1 MNDAPQ
7 TNFATDSLENLRRRL
22 LDLTAR
28 NRLLNFAHGRQ
39 GNVRLVDEPP
49 DELHRMLLSEEE
61 LRFQAIPDPTRE
73 QLIEAGYIE
82 MDPETGLDSRVR
94 KDPTAAEWAR
104 WLGYDTSY
112 ELPVPSGDG
121 GAQPKHQDRAI
132 QTLMFPSEMEVRL
145 RGLRNKA
152 ETAIEETGANVC
164 HVAFGFLEWFESP
177 DSDQPRHAPLLL
189 VPVRI
194 AKGRLNPANG
204 TYNYTIAYTGEDIL
218 PNLSLKEK
226 LRIDFGLALPH
237 LDESTSPEDYFLQVA
252 HLIEEP
258 QPSWKVRRYATVALF
273 NFSKLLMYLDLDPAK
288 WPSEKLITDHPVAS
302 RFLTAESQEA
312 GPSGFDDEY
321 VIDDLPDV
329 HERYP
334 LAEDADSSQHSAL
347 VDAIEGKNLVIEG
360 PPGTGKSQTI
370 TNLIAAA
377 LAQGKRVLFVA
388 EKLAALEVVKRRLD
402 HAGLG
407 DFCLELHSHKT
418 QKRKVLDDIATRL
431 SNQDKYQCPA
441 QIDADIARYEAL
453 KNELRGYAE
462 RINSKWKNTALTIH
476 EILMAAS
483 RYREELGI
491 DPATVHAEGYGGEM
505 FTGEV
510 QRESLD
516 TVRIFADVYRQIAVQ
531 LDRGDDLQSHPWHG
545 VGNRDLQLFDK
556 ERVCAALSRWQDA
569 LRRLGEII
577 AAAGSLFGA
586 ENVSALH
593 DLDGIEI
600 LQKDLGEIPALH
612 GDEVLAALPHLREE
626 NLAALTRHLQLFR
639 EIRECRQV
647 LSERLRPEFLGDPEP
662 HGQLRSAYTELEQ
675 LGVASGTDLATLARH
690 FERIGRLKERIQELG
705 KPMAEIAVHLGR
717 PFTDLIKVN
726 EAGLGEFRALVDLV
740 SQLRPALLKLRDA
753 CFDDDGLDDL
763 LAELKKRVEALNA
776 AREELGQ
783 RFALDRLP
791 PPESLAEMRTQLAKT
806 GLFRWFDGKWRASR
820 RALLQLSATPAAR
833 FKELAGRLEQLS
845 EYARDKR
852 ALEEDARFSKTLG
865 THFAGTETPVAHLA
879 ELRNWCRTVRRRY
892 GVGFG
897 PTVALGDAL
906 LGMSTNVARGIQSL
920 SQQGIVHRVDDVL
933 RELGEL
939 KSALAGY
946 PPIQRHDA
954 PLLAADGPLS
964 KLQDLLRRNLAVCQQ
979 QLIDTNASLAA
990 VKAVV
995 SRLEELGFLL
1005 QTWHESAVDPQWFN
1019 GRIDLLVDP
1028 DQLADETLAA
1038 AEHTEALARVIDER
1052 LSTGILREAIYRNP
1066 HSAMFTELRQLGEK
1080 LAAAWQAHVEQR
1092 ARFAELTEL
1101 DLDAWQR
1108 RSNGTLDGLESR
1120 NQAAL
1125 DSPDWLSNWLDYVR
1139 VRHHA
1144 ESIGFGRLAVAVER
1158 GTVRPDDIDAGYK
1171 LAVHDLLARE
1181 ILKEI
1186 PGLARFSGN
1195 AQIALRKR
1203 FREYDEKLKHLQ
1215 RQRIAWR
1222 IAQNTVPSGSV
1233 GGKVSEYTELALIRR
1248 ECAKKKRHI
1257 PLRELV
1263 RRAGNAL
1270 AALKPCFMMGPMSV
1284 AQYLARGQIEFDLV
1298 VMDEASQM
1306 KPEDALGA
1314 IARGRQLVVVG
1325 DPNQLPPTTFFDK
1338 ARDDDEEDSAA
1349 IAASES
1355 ILDSAM
1361 PMFDKRR
1368 LRWHYRSK
1376 HESLIAF
1383 SNHAFYHDLVVFPAP
1398 YSLSEEF
1405 GVKFTRVPR
1414 GRFVNRRNVEEARV
1428 IAMAVQRHLL
1438 NRPDESLGVAAM
1450 SAEQR
1455 DQIDRAVEELSKDDP
1470 LFREALEQNL
1480 LLEEPLFIKNLENV
1494 QGDERDVIFISC
1506 TYGPEEIGGKPAQRF
1521 GPINSD
1527 VGWRRLNVLFTRS
1540 KKRMHVFSSMG
1551 SDDIVLSEH
1560 SKRGVE
1566 TLKNFLSFAETGHL
1580 HQAISTGRAPDS
1592 DFEVAVASALGRA
1605 GFECVP
1611 QVGVAGFF
1619 IDVAVRDPGKSG
1631 RYLMGIECDGASYH
1645 SAKSVRDRDRL
1656 RQTVLKR
1663 LGWRIRRI
1671 WSTDWYRNPQAEIEP
1686 IMRELNAL
1694 KTEIPEEQPQA
1705 TETVEVREI
1714 VEKEKQLELFMDA
1727 VVPKGLDVREKLVRF
1742 DREVIR
1748 SEVPETPENRR
1759 LLRSA
1764 MLEALLEFM
1773 PITKSEFVE
1782 MIPLY
1787 LRQATSSEEGK
1798 YLDPVLSIIEQSEVD
1813 AQSVAK
1819 TS

>member
-1 MNDAPQ
+1 
-7 TNFATDSLENLRRRL
+7 LR
-22 LDLTAR
+22 
-28 NRLLNFAHGRQ
+28 
-39 GNVRLVDEPP
+39 
-49 DELHRMLLSEEE
+49 
-61 LRFQAIPDPTRE
+61 
-73 QLIEAGYIE
+73 
-82 MDPETGLDSRVR
+82 
-94 KDPTAAEWAR
+94 
-104 WLGYDTSY
+104 
-112 ELPVPSGDG
+112 
-121 GAQPKHQDRAI
+121 
-132 QTLMFPSEMEVRL
+132 
-145 RGLRNKA
+145 
-152 ETAIEETGANVC
+152 
-164 HVAFGFLEWFESP
+164 VAFGFLEWFESL
-177 DSDQPRHAPLLL
+177 DSDEPRQAPLLL

-194 AKGRLNPANG
+194 AKGRLNPVNG

-218 PNLSLKEK
+218 PNLSLREK
-226 LRIDFGLALPH
+226 LRADFGLALPH
-237 LDESTSPEDYFLQVA
+237 LDESTSPEDYFLEVA
-252 HLIEEP
+252 RLIEQP
-258 QPSWKVRRYATVALF
+258 QPRWKVRRYATVALF
-273 NFSKLLMYLDLDPAK
+273 NFSKLLMYLDLDPAR
-288 WPSEKLITDHPVAS
+288 WPSDKLITNHPVAS

-312 GPSGFDDEY
+312 GRGGFDDEY
-321 VIDDLPDV
+321 AIDDLPEV

-347 VDAIEGKNLVIEG
+347 VEAIEGKNLVIEG

-431 SNQDKYQCPA
+431 NNQDKYRRPE

-453 KNELRGYAE
+453 KDELRGHAE
-462 RINSKWKNTALTIH
+462 RINSKWKNTGLTIH

-531 LDRGDDLQSHPWHG
+531 LDQGDDLQSHPWHG

-556 ERVCAALSRWQDA
+556 EHVCTALSGWQDA
-569 LRRLGEII
+569 LDGLAEVIG
-577 AAAGSLFGA
+577 AAGSVFGV
-586 ENVSALH
+586 ENASVLH
-593 DLDGIEI
+593 DLDGIET
-600 LQKDLGEIPALH
+600 LTNQLREIPVLH
-612 GDEVLAALPHLREE
+612 GDEILAALPHLRGE
-626 NLAALTRHLQLFR
+626 NLAALTRHLQLCR

-647 LSERLRPEFLGDPEP
+647 LSKRLQPEFLADPES
-662 HGQLRSAYTELEQ
+662 HGQLRSAYAQLEQ
-675 LGVASGTDLATLARH
+675 LGVGSGTDLAALARH
-690 FERIGRLKERIQELG
+690 FKRIGRLKERIQKLG
-705 KPMAEIAVHLGR
+705 KPIAAIAVHLGH
-717 PFTDLIKVN
+717 PFTDVIRPS
-726 EAGLGEFRALVDLV
+726 EAGLGELRGLLDLV
-740 SQLRPALLKLRDA
+740 SQLRPALLRLRDE
-753 CFDDDGLDDL
+753 CFDDDVLDDL
-763 LAELKKRVEALNA
+763 LPELETRVEALKA
-776 AREELGQ
+776 GREELGR
-783 RFALDRLP
+783 RFVLDRLP
-791 PPESLAEMRTQLAKT
+791 SPENLVEMRTQLAKT

-820 RALLQLSATPAAR
+820 RTLLQLSATPAAR
-833 FKELAGRLEQLS
+833 FKELASRLGQLYG
-845 EYARDKR
+845 YARGKR
-852 ALEEDARFSKTLG
+852 ALEEDVRFTKTLG
-865 THFAGTETPVAHLA
+865 THFAGIETPVADLTQI
-879 ELRNWCRTVRRRY
+879 RDWYKGVRRRY

-897 PTVALGDAL
+897 PKVALGDAL

-920 SQQGIVHRVDDVL
+920 SQQGIVDRIDDIL
-933 RELGEL
+933 RELDEL
-939 KSALAGY
+939 KSAFTGY
-946 PPIQRHDA
+946 APIQRHDT

-964 KLQDLLRRNLAVCQQ
+964 RLQDLLRRDLAVCQQ
-979 QLIDTNASLAA
+979 QLIDTNASLAD

-995 SRLEELGFLL
+995 SRLKVLELLM
-1005 QTWHESAVDPQWFN
+1005 QTWHGGAVDPQWFN
-1019 GRIDLLVDP
+1019 REIDLLVNP
-1028 DQLADETLAA
+1028 DRLAEETLAA
-1038 AEHTEALARVIDER
+1038 AEHTEALASVIDEKI
-1052 LSTGILREAIYRNP
+1052 STGILREAIYRNP
-1066 HSAMFTELRQLGEK
+1066 DGALFAELRQLGDQ
-1080 LAAAWQAHVEQR
+1080 LSAAWQRHVQQR
-1092 ARFAELTEL
+1092 TRFADLTEL

-1108 RSNGTLDGLESR
+1108 RSNGTLDGLRSR
-1120 NQAAL
+1120 NRAAL
-1125 DSPDWLSNWLDYVR
+1125 DNPDWLSNWLDYVR

-1144 ESIGFGRLAVAVER
+1144 ESIGFGRLAMAVER
-1158 GTVRPDDIDAGYK
+1158 GMVRADDIDAGYK

-1181 ILKEI
+1181 VLREI

-1195 AQIALRKR
+1195 AQIALQKR

-1215 RQRIAWR
+1215 RERIAWR
-1222 IAQNTVPSGSV
+1222 TAQNRVPPGSV
-1233 GGKVSEYTELALIRR
+1233 GGKVSEYTDLALIRH

-1257 PLRELV
+1257 PLRKLV
-1263 RRAGNAL
+1263 RGAGNAL

-1284 AQYLARGQIEFDLV
+1284 AQYLARGEIEFDLV

-1338 ARDDDEEDSAA
+1338 VLDDDEGDSAT
-1349 IAASES
+1349 IVTSES

-1361 PMFDKRR
+1361 PMFHTRR

-1398 YSLSEEF
+1398 YSASEEF

-1438 NRPDESLGVAAM
+1438 HRPGESLGVAAM

-1455 DQIDRAVEELSKDDP
+1455 DQIERAVEELSKDDP
-1470 LFREALEQNL
+1470 LFREALEQSL

-1506 TYGPEEIGGKPAQRF
+1506 TYGPEEIEGKVYQRF
-1521 GPINSD
+1521 GPINTD
-1527 VGWRRLNVLFTRS
+1527 VGERRLNVLFTRA

-1551 SDDIVLSEH
+1551 SDDILLSEH
-1560 SKRGVE
+1560 SKPGVKA
-1566 TLKNFLSFAETGHL
+1566 LKDFLSFAETGHL

-1592 DFEVAVASALGRA
+1592 DFEVAVARALARA

-1631 RYLMGIECDGASYH
+1631 RYLMGIECDGRSYH

-1656 RQTVLKR
+1656 RQTVLER

-1686 IMRELNAL
+1686 IIRELNAL
-1694 KTEIPEEQPQA
+1694 KTEIAQEEPQVA
-1705 TETVEVREI
+1705 ETAEVHEI
-1714 VEKEKQLELFMDA
+1714 VEKERQLELLIDTA
-1727 VVPKGLDVREKLVRF
+1727 VPEGLDLREKLVRF
-1742 DREVIR
+1742 DRDVIR
-1748 SEVPETPENRR
+1748 SEVPDTPENRR
-1759 LLRSA
+1759 LLRPA
-1764 MLEALLEFM
+1764 MLEALLEFR
-1773 PITKSEFVE
+1773 PITRSEFVE

-1787 LRQATSSEEGK
+1787 LRQATSGEEGK
-1798 YLDPVLSIIEQSEVD
+1798 HLDQVLGIIEQSEVD
-1813 AQSVAK
+1813 AQSVA
-1819 TS
+1819 TMS